1 MPRLLILS
9 VAVLAAAAC
18 SAPAPLSSP
27 PVPGTGAA
35 LFYAKGGAIY
45 VSDPAGAPGRK
56 LTSGPHDTQ
65 PAPSP
70 YGTRVAFIRQPD
82 PAEPGGELWVLD
94 VSSGEARRLID
105 PADLA
110 PDFDGDLR
118 QVDSPQW
125 SPTGDRIAF
134 LRSSYGGG
142 GFLMTA
148 DPGTGTVLA
157 PPEPLFADPYY
168 GWAPDGSRIAWVGG
182 RSDVSPVD
190 VNILT
195 VGEASVPVAEGTN
208 AFAVAYARDG
218 RGIVFTNAD
227 ATGEPFTD
235 IPFRLREG
243 GIYVVDPPGG
253 PAALLAGTGS
263 YADVAALP
271 SGALAFTEWSAD
283 QTKRTIAVLDR
294 GAESPRT
301 LAETPGDA
309 AAPAWSGAETVAYI
323 GTAEDRPLLVKR
335 ADGDAIEV
343 DAGVDAFAWAGQ
355 AGG

>member
-1 MPRLLILS
+1 MRRLLTLS
-9 VAVLAAAAC
+9 LAVLATAAC
-18 SAPAPLSSP
+18 SAPPTPEPDTA
-27 PVPGTGAA
+27 AA

-45 VSDPAGAPGRK
+45 VSQPAGAPGRR
-56 LTSGPHDTQ
+56 LTDGPHDTQ

-70 YGTRVAFIRQPD
+70 SGTRVAFVRRAD

-94 VSSGEARRLID
+94 VSSGESSRLID
-105 PADLA
+105 PADLVPA
-110 PDFDGDLR
+110 FDGDLQ

-148 DPGTGTVLA
+148 EAGSGAVLA

-168 GWAPDGSRIAWVGG
+168 SWAPDGGRIAWVGG

-190 VNILT
+190 INVLT
-195 VGEASVPVAEGTN
+195 VGDGSVPAAEGTN
-208 AFAVAYARDG
+208 AFAVAYTPDG

-227 ATGEPFTD
+227 ATGDAFTG

-283 QTKRTIAVLDR
+283 QKSRTIQVIDR

-309 AAPAWSGAETVAYI
+309 AAPAWIGAATVAYI
-323 GTAEDRPLLVKR
+323 GTAENRPLLVKR
-335 ADGDAIEV
+335 TDGDAIEV

-355 AGG
+355 TGG